1 MTDRNHILA
10 GLLEL
15 NRCLQSRFMPA
26 MASDWVR
33 LELTTAQLKVLFCL
47 AAGGE
52 QPMSQLA
59 HSLNVGLPAAT
70 GVVDKL
76 VDAGLA
82 ERAHSEAD
90 RRVVL
95 VRPSE
100 RGVATITALRS
111 VQADTW
117 RQILS
122 HVSDEDLETLA
133 AANRIMLA
141 AINRDAEER
150 AGASAREPVAAR

>member
-1 MTDRNHILA
+1 MTDRQAVLTQ
-10 GLLEL
+10 LMEMQ
-15 NRCLQSRFMPA
+15 RCIQSRFMPGV
-26 MASDWVR
+26 ASDWVR
-33 LELTTAQLKVLFCL
+33 LELTTAQLKLLFCL

-59 HSLNVGLPAAT
+59 HSLGVGLPAAT
-70 GVVDKL
+70 SVVDKL

-95 VRPSE
+95 VHPSE
-100 RGVATITALRS
+100 RGLATITALRT
-111 VQADTW
+111 VQADAW

-122 HVSDEDLETLA
+122 RISEKDLATVQA
-133 AANRIMLA
+133 SVRILLD
-141 AINRDAEER
+141 AINQE
-150 AGASAREPVAAR
+150 AGSSAGTEREPVAAR